1 MVIVMGLPIFLLELV
16 IGQYSGQGPNEAFS
30 RLAPLA
36 SGVGY
41 CTLVVITLVTI
52 YYMVIISWTI
62 FYFFAS
68 FSSELG
74 WGSCSNKFNTLSKY
88 CQELNNIIFYQLL

>member
-1 MVIVMGLPIFLLELV
+1 MYVLGAFLIVYFLMVIIMGMPIFLLELV
-16 IGQYSGQGPNEAFS
+16 LGQYSGLGPNDAFA
-30 RLAPLA
+30 RLAPIF

-41 CTLVVITLVTI
+41 CTLAVITMVTV
-52 YYMVIISWTI
+52 YYMVIIAWTI

-74 WGSCSNKFNTLSKY
+74 WGKCDNEFNTKSK
-88 CQELNNIIFYQLL
+88 